1 MRTGG
6 TLMETPDL
14 VPANQ
19 DDATVVLV
27 VEDEFLVRL
36 AIADELRSSGLTV
49 VEAANATEAWLYL
62 ESGGRADI
70 VFSDVQM
77 PGAMDGVEFAR
88 RVRADYPAIPFI
100 LTSGNVPEESLGGM
114 TPFVRKPYRFEEVK
128 GIILEIL
135 RRNP

>member
-1 MRTGG
+1 
-6 TLMETPDL
+6 METPDL

-19 DDATVVLV
+19 DGATVVLV

-36 AIADELRSSGLTV
+36 AIADQLRSSGLTV

-62 ESGGRADI
+62 KSGGRADI

-77 PGAMDGVEFAR
+77 PGSMDGVEFAR
-88 RVRADYPAIPFI
+88 RVREGYPAIPFI
-100 LTSGNVPEESLGGM
+100 LTSGNVPEESLGEM

-128 GIILEIL
+128 KIILEIL